1 MKTSIARKVYFLLQ
15 IEYAKY
21 QHHNLTKIILGIF
34 TALFCFVILYAKEVV
49 PNVSPPLPS
58 VETFFEFPTV
68 WDYQGHIGNWLVYI
82 FLGFLVIQQG
92 CQEYS
97 YKTVRQSII
106 NGWTKTDY
114 FLSKFLVTIV
124 YSTYASFIYALS
136 TLIYGLLHTPDVD
149 FALILD
155 NNMAITR
162 FWLMSFG
169 YLSLANLLVFLIRR
183 SGLTT
188 IVYFGYVFIFEFLIR
203 MVHLY
208 YFKHRSILF
217 YPANSIED
225 VMPNPLY
232 KLPDFWMEKSW
243 GFKPLLSYSEATLS
257 TILYTV
263 LLVWF
268 GWVVFKKRDL

>member
-1 MKTSIARKVYFLLQ
+1 MLFINKLYFLLQ

-21 QHHNLTKIILGIF
+21 NKHTLTKIILGMF
-34 TALFCFVILYAKEVV
+34 TVLFCFVILYAKEVV

-58 VETFFEFPTV
+58 IETFFEFPTV
-68 WDYQGHIGNWLVYI
+68 WDYQGHIGNWLVCI

-106 NGWTKTDY
+106 NGWTKQDY
-114 FLSKFLVTIV
+114 FLSKLMVVIV
-124 YSTYASFIYALS
+124 YSTFATFIFGLTS
-136 TLIYGLLHTPDVD
+136 LIYGLLHTSDID
-149 FALILD
+149 FALVFD

-162 FWLMSFG
+162 FWIMSFA
-169 YLSLANLLVFLIRR
+169 YLSFANLLVYLVRR

-188 IVYFGYVFIFEFLIR
+188 IIYFGYVFIFEFLIR
-203 MVHLY
+203 MIHLY

-217 YPANSIED
+217 YPINSMED

-243 GFKPLLSYSEATLS
+243 GFKPLLTYEEATIS
-257 TILYTV
+257 TIIYTIII
-263 LLVWF
+263 VWLSWF
-268 GWVVFKKRDL
+268 IFKKRDI